1 MTMTLVL
8 ARMGIFIIFLMTAAW
23 QDLKAKQIRIWV
35 LCLAGMA
42 AVVFQVLTVF
52 MALYTGEES
61 VVRPMIMAG
70 GAALY
75 GDGSGTGSVWE
86 VCLPYLSG
94 LLPGVALLGFSWL
107 SQGIGTGDGCF
118 FLVSGLLLGL
128 ADNLLLLC
136 GAVFSSGLFGLGY
149 YVFHC
154 VNRCQ
159 NRNNDQKRKMGI
171 GKTEFPF
178 LPFAVVP
185 GIGIVVSR
193 LVQMGILVL

>member
-42 AVVFQVLTVF
+42 AVVFQVLTV
-52 MALYTGEES
+52 
-61 VVRPMIMAG
+61 VRPMIMAG

-94 LLPGVALLGFSWL
+94 LLPGVALLVFSWL

-159 NRNNDQKRKMGI
+159 NRNNNQKRKMGI
-171 GKTEFPF
+171 GKTELPF

>member
-23 QDLKAKQIRIWV
+23 QDLKTKQIKVWV
-35 LCLAGMA
+35 LCLAGAA
-42 AVVFQVLTVF
+42 AVALQVLTVF
-52 MALYTGEES
+52 IALHTGEAPVAS
-61 VVRPMIMAG
+61 SMMMAG

-86 VCLPYLSG
+86 VCLLYLSG
-94 LLPGVALLGFSWL
+94 LLPGVALLVFSWL

-159 NRNNDQKRKMGI
+159 NRNNNQKRKMGI
-171 GKTEFPF
+171 GKTELPF

-193 LVQMGILVL
+193 LVQMGILAL